1 MKRLFVLLSVAFIV
15 QTAHYAE
22 HVAQVIQIYL
32 LDLRPPEAHGL
43 LGSVFDFEWVH
54 FLYNVGLEFALLLL
68 WLRYQSRSR
77 RASVD
82 RGGLHLLTGLIL
94 FQGYHAVEHIIKLYQ
109 YLFDPY
115 YQFGLRP
122 SPGLLPQATGWP
134 IFLVHFWLNTFVMS
148 LMGLALWRLAPAGL
162 VRATI
167 AWLHQVPPR
176 AGLPKLLA
184 GLAALAGMTFGAV
197 WIYEQTHT
205 LHFPGDLPTL
215 QAAIDSA
222 PRTATII
229 VGPGEYIGPFHIRN
243 SLTLRASGQGT
254 VRLTA
259 ADDEAVVSII
269 SSHDV
274 KLEGF
279 VIEGGYFGVLVQE
292 SEAVTLTGNRIIG
305 AWLASIRL
313 SRAQARIVNN
323 ELRDT
328 RSPYGKGIELANTHS
343 RPASVIAY
351 NTISGHAREG
361 ILLHNAEAEVI
372 GNWVMG
378 NDLRGIAITEMS
390 MATVE
395 GNTLIDNA
403 DAGLYVVDMSSVN
416 ASDNRI
422 TDTRPG
428 PLGTAHAIRVEY
440 YAEANLSGN
449 SLGQGIAVL
458 HNASVHDAAL
468 P

>member
-1 MKRLFVLLSVAFIV
+1 MKRLFVLLSAAFVV

-43 LGSVFDFEWVH
+43 LGSLFDFEWVH
-54 FLYNVGLEFALLLL
+54 FLYNVGLQIALLLL
-68 WLRYQSRSR
+68 WLRYQRLSQ
-77 RASVD
+77 RASVN
-82 RGGLHLLTGLIL
+82 RGGLQLLTGLVL

-122 SPGLLPQATGWP
+122 PPGLLPQATGWP
-134 IFLVHFWLNTFVMS
+134 IFLVHFWLNTFVIS
-148 LMGLALWRLAPAGL
+148 LMGLALWRLAPAGV
-162 VRATI
+162 VRATV
-167 AWLHQVPPR
+167 ASLRQVPPR
-176 AGLPKLLA
+176 IGLPRLVA
-184 GLAALAGMTFGAV
+184 GLAALAGIAFGSI
-197 WIYEQTHT
+197 WMYEQTHT
-205 LHFPGDLPTL
+205 LHVPGDYPTL
-215 QAAIDSA
+215 QAAIDAA

-229 VGPGEYIGPFHIRN
+229 VAPGEYIGPFHLRN
-243 SLTLRASGQGT
+243 SLTLRAAQQGT

-259 ADDEAVVSII
+259 ADDEAVVSITG
-269 SSHDV
+269 SHDV

-279 VIEGGYFGVLVQE
+279 VIEGGYFGVLVEE
-292 SEAVTLTGNRIIG
+292 SEAVTLSGNRIIG
-305 AWLASIRL
+305 AWLAAIRL

-323 ELRDT
+323 ELMDT

-403 DAGLYVVDMSSVN
+403 DVGLYVVDMSSVN
-416 ASDNRI
+416 AADNRI

-440 YAEANLSGN
+440 YAEAILGAN
-449 SLGQGIAVL
+449 SLGHGIAVL
-458 HNASVHDAAL
+458 HNASVYDTAL